1 MAVERLF
8 SRGRQLISPQRNR
21 LSGKS
26 IRALLCLG
34 EWSGMGLV
42 LDKDIMVVTRQNVED
57 LGDADFEPED
67 GYDAL

>member
-1 MAVERLF
+1 MERLF

-34 EWSGMGLV
+34 EWSRMGLV
-42 LDKDIMVVTRQNVED
+42 RDKDIMNVAVDTVAE
-57 LGDADFEPED
+57 GDFDFEPED
-67 GYDAL
+67 GYDQI